1 MTVRPSSI
9 LDVQGARPLNER
21 LRNFR
26 GSRGWSHAARAAEPG
41 VNRLCTRQVG
51 ALVFPIAQ
59 RYVAAAVLVTLGA
72 IQPPN
77 AF

>member
-1 MTVRPSSI
+1 
-9 LDVQGARPLNER
+9 
-21 LRNFR
+21 
-26 GSRGWSHAARAAEPG
+26 

>member
-1 MTVRPSSI
+1 
-9 LDVQGARPLNER
+9 
-21 LRNFR
+21 
-26 GSRGWSHAARAAEPG
+26 
-41 VNRLCTRQVG
+41 VNRLGTRQVG